1 MVYLYWII
9 FIAYSLTVVGT
20 IITVLMD
27 NRQPVKTMAWVMA
40 VMFMP
45 ILGIVLYFFFGQNTR
60 KEKLISQHSLD
71 LLTKSS
77 MLEFAVQKDLNV
89 KEEDKDRKSVV

>member
-1 MVYLYWII
+1 MIYLYWIL
-9 FIAYSLTVVGT
+9 FIAYSAIVIGT

-45 ILGIVLYFFFGQNTR
+45 VAGVIL
-60 KEKLISQHSLD
+60 
-71 LLTKSS
+71 
-77 MLEFAVQKDLNV
+77 
-89 KEEDKDRKSVV
+89 

>member
-1 MVYLYWII
+1 MVYLYWIL
-9 FIAYSLTVVGT
+9 FIIYSLTVVGT
-20 IITVLMD
+20 IISVLMD

-45 ILGIVLYFFFGQNTR
+45 VVGIILYFFFGQDTR

-77 MLEFAVQKDLNV
+77 MLEFAVQKDLVIPEENKTLV
-89 KEEDKDRKSVV
+89 KL

>member
-1 MVYLYWII
+1 MIYLYWIL
-9 FIAYSLTVVGT
+9 FIAYSAIVIGT

-45 ILGIVLYFFFGQNTR
+45 VAGVILYFFFGQDTR
-60 KEKLISQHSLD
+60 KEKLISQHSLN

-77 MLEFAVQKDLNV
+77 MLEFAVQKGLV
-89 KEEDKDRKSVV
+89 VPEEN